1 MTKALLFTAFMIGL
15 ALAYKMSTARRQVAA
30 R

>member
-1 MTKALLFTAFMIGL
+1 MMKAMMVTAFMIGL
-15 ALAYKMSTARRQVAA
+15 ALAYRASSGRRQVAT

>member
-1 MTKALLFTAFMIGL
+1 MAKALLFTAFMIGL
-15 ALAYKMSTARRQVAA
+15 ALAYKATAARRRIAA